1 MERRLCKTV
10 WWWTKLFLRVT
21 FMSNIY
27 ALTVSADKQ
36 NEILEMLQSSTFQCC
51 LSHSFIY
58 LEERTI
64 LEV

>member
-1 MERRLCKTV
+1 
-10 WWWTKLFLRVT
+10 
-21 FMSNIY
+21 MSNIY